1 MQQNKET
8 PRFVNTSENPDHC
21 HPCCQFVVAFAT
33 AYLKLTGELYKN
45 AIVKGGERD
54 ILMLPF
60 NEVRNRELESSI
72 GISGKPE
79 NDKYVVM
86 AAVTWYGNGL
96 ADASPEDEH
105 KHQRNVSVTCQ
116 F

>member
-1 MQQNKET
+1 
-8 PRFVNTSENPDHC
+8 
-21 HPCCQFVVAFAT
+21 
-33 AYLKLTGELYKN
+33 
-45 AIVKGGERD
+45 
-54 ILMLPF
+54 MLSV
-60 NEVRNRELESSI
+60 NEVGNRELESSI

-86 AAVTWYGNGL
+86 VAVTRYGNGL

-105 KHQRNVSVTCQ
+105 KHQRDVSVTCQ